1 MTEGKNKDSDEGDD
15 EELKEELLDT
25 DKLQS
30 LFAKFFW
37 VMDNFCEV
45 QSKDDWKQKLLNH
58 YGNRKVRADVVKNIS
73 RLDWSAVPKPQ
84 SQEERFE
91 F

>member
-1 MTEGKNKDSDEGDD
+1 MTEGKNKDSGEKED

-45 QSKDDWKQKLLNH
+45 
-58 YGNRKVRADVVKNIS
+58 
-73 RLDWSAVPKPQ
+73 
-84 SQEERFE
+84 
-91 F
+91 